1 MEPDFANEALPQMK
15 NPYDVLR
22 MKEEE
27 LLRVRREVAA
37 LRIAARLVEA
47 EDPEAATGEEQPKP
61 SKVLEMP

>member
-1 MEPDFANEALPQMK
+1 MK

-37 LRIAARLVEA
+37 LRIAARLMEA
-47 EDPEAATGEEQPKP
+47 EDPQAATGEEQPKP